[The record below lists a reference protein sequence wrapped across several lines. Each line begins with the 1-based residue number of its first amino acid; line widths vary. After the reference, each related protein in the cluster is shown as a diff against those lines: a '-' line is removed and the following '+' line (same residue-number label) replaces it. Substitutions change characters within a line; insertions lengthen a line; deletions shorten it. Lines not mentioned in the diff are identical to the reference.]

1 MVKLVTANEL
11 RDDEKL
17 AHCLYDNTTIGQTF
31 KTKDPEWHTPKHV
44 NTYLVACL
52 GRYEMYGRIDE
63 ELWESFQEDFEDWTE
78 DLFALA
84 EKKIRTPLRD
94 FLRDNGVCVGGTKYI
109 SKQLY
114 NVVQEDEYQEWPAEE
129 VTKQMRTGRDFNS
142 YQNPTFPAKLEESR
156 NTPGPRTTTTPGP
169 AERQTPGPAE
179 RQTPGPAERQ
189 TPGPAERQTPG
200 PAERQ
205 TPGPAERQTPG
216 PAERQTPGPAER
228 QTPGPAE
235 RQTPGPAERQTP
247 GPAERQTPG
256 PAERQTPGPAERQT
270 PGPAERQT
278 PGPAERQTPGPA
290 EMQTH
295 GPAKMQTP
303 GSVTMQIPH
312 EATIFGQT
320 PPFPPA
326 QDLATMKAL
335 TDLAK
340 LYNNEALKFSGEK
353 YDILDAKLKI
363 FRETCRK
370 ADIQPYQY
378 QEAFSTMLKGFF
390 HTTENHQLCLQEWR
404 STTFHNII
412 AQNLELLIDK
422 LQKVQK
428 SLSGDYQADCNLRD
442 QLVNACQ
449 GVPACKMARAGW
461 FPRVDPPR
469 HRPPDDCRC
478 DDWLRLGVDI
488 SWQGDDVPG

>member
-11 RDDEKL
+11 QDDEKL

-52 GRYEMYGRIDE
+52 GRYEMYGRIDK

-200 PAERQ
+200 PAE
-205 TPGPAERQTPG
+205 
-216 PAERQTPGPAER
+216 
-228 QTPGPAE
+228 
-235 RQTPGPAERQTP
+235 
-247 GPAERQTPG
+247 
-256 PAERQTPGPAERQT
+256 
-270 PGPAERQT
+270 
-278 PGPAERQTPGPA
+278 
-290 EMQTH
+290 MQTH

-303 GSVTMQIPH
+303 GSVTMRIPH
-312 EATIFGQT
+312 DATTFGQT
-320 PPFPPA
+320 PPFAPA
-326 QDLATMKAL
+326 QDYNGKERMNTPGINDPKDSDNDDNDHRKPIMPIRAPSTEQAPVLDTTSSKAL
-335 TDLAK
+335 TELHKTYGNDTEIK
-340 LYNNEALKFSGEK
+340 YGGTS
-353 YDILDAKLKI
+353 YDIPATAAAPSLV
-363 FRETCRK
+363 ETV
-370 ADIQPYQY
+370 
-378 QEAFSTMLKGFF
+378 L
-390 HTTENHQLCLQEWR
+390 TTAVPVTQ
-404 STTFHNII
+404 TY
-412 AQNLELLIDK
+412 
-422 LQKVQK
+422 
-428 SLSGDYQADCNLRD
+428 GM
-442 QLVNACQ
+442 
-449 GVPACKMARAGW
+449 PACKMVRAGW
-461 FPRVDPPR
+461 FLRVDPPR
-469 HRPPDDCRC
+469 HRPPRDRDRRRPFARR
-478 DDWLRLGVDI
+478 DGPHHRRARRHHPDVRLRQRHADLHCG
-488 SWQGDDVPG
+488 SR